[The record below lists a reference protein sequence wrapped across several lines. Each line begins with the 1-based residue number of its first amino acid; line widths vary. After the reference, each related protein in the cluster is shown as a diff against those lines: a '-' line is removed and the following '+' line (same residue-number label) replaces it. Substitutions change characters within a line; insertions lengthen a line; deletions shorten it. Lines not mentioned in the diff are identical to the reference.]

1 VRTVTVYQWGCRKIP
16 LRQAIASIIKG
27 DVHVALFTT
36 GVQVVHLFEIADE
49 MHLCKDLR
57 KAFGRVFVASI
68 GSSTSEALRN
78 NGISVDLEPTHPKM
92 GVLVKETAERSTEIL
107 TLKTQN

>member
-1 VRTVTVYQWGCRKIP
+1 VGLPEGTAL

-49 MHLCKDLR
+49 MHLCEDLR
-57 KAFGRVFVASI
+57 KAFGRVFVASSI

-78 NGISVDLEPTHPKM
+78 NGISVDLEPLIPKW
-92 GVLVKETAERSTEIL
+92 AYW
-107 TLKTQN
+107 